1 MTDERSSL
9 LVQTPIP
16 TKAEVLAALRVLLR
30 TQKRLERGMEWGF
43 SYEREFILGNP
54 IAARCVRCAYFW
66 AERDAIRA
74 PSLRGCSCFWCH
86 GELVALDA
94 EAYAER
100 LRTLHLHRLPQQ
112 ELLELVEEAA

>member
-1 MTDERSSL
+1 MKAERSSL

-30 TQKRLERGMEWGF
+30 AQKRLECGMEWGF

-66 AERDAIRA
+66 TERDAIRA